1 MSYSHL
7 PCTLGQLLWL
17 CSYVRVQKNKS
28 GRLVSDDTNIAGTS
42 AEHRQSTRRRRP
54 PEDFSV
60 KQLFSTLRQIGLAL
74 FTFAVIAWL
83 IWRGAQAMEY
93 NWQWYRIEPFFY
105 RIVDGEFI
113 WGPLYHGLIVTL
125 QLAGISGLLAV
136 IIGFITAFA
145 RLSNSLA
152 GSMIA
157 TAYLEAIRN
166 TPLIVQLFLFY
177 FVLAPIF
184 GIDRFWAGVLCLS
197 FFEGSFAAEI
207 IRGGI
212 QGVDRGQYEA
222 GDAIGLTAFDKYRY
236 IIIPQSMSL
245 ILPPLTGL
253 LISLI
258 KHSAIVSVIAVS
270 ELTTTGLNLISD
282 TFMAFEIWFIVA
294 GIYLALT
301 ITLSIGVGQLEKK
314 MKVVR
319 R

>member
-1 MSYSHL
+1 MSEDTTNSSSAPAIH
-7 PCTLGQLLWL
+7 
-17 CSYVRVQKNKS
+17 
-28 GRLVSDDTNIAGTS
+28 DDD
-42 AEHRQSTRRRRP
+42 RRRRP
-54 PEDFSV
+54 P
-60 KQLFSTLRQIGLAL
+60 AL
-74 FTFAVIAWL
+74 FDLIGKMRILREIGFAILTFAIIGWL
-83 IWRGAQAMEY
+83 VWRGAQAMEY
-93 NWQWYRIEPFFY
+93 NWQWYRVEPFFY
-105 RIVDGEFI
+105 RVIDGEFI

-125 QLAGISGLLAV
+125 QLASVSGVLAV
-136 IIGFITAFA
+136 SIGFLTAIA
-145 RLSNSLA
+145 RMSNSRA

-157 TAYLEAIRN
+157 TSYLEAIRN

-177 FVLAPIF
+177 FVLAPIL
-184 GIDRFWAGVLCLS
+184 GIDRFWAGVLCLA

-212 QGVDRGQYEA
+212 QGVDRGQFEA
-222 GDAIGLTAFDKYRY
+222 SDAIGLTTFNKYLH
-236 IIIPQSMSL
+236 IVIPQSMPL

-270 ELTTTGLNLISD
+270 ELTTTGLNLIAD

-301 ITLSIGVGQLEKK
+301 ITLSIGVGQLERK
-314 MKVVR
+314 MSVKR